1 MLGVVIKMEWTE
13 ICNKY
18 KNQWV
23 LIEAVRA
30 YLKDSK
36 RIIEEINVLFES
48 VDDSRDAL
56 LKYKEI
62 HKQDPE
68 RELYVVHT
76 SREKIDINEKFYV
89 GVRPHA

>member
-48 VDDSRDAL
+48 GDDSRDAL